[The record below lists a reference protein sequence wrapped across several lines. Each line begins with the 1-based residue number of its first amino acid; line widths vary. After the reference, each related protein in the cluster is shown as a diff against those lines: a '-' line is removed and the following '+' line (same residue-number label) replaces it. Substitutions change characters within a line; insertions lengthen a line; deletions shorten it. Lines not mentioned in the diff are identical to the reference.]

1 MAASQQPPKDLNL
14 NNLAVKDVLT
24 VAQLTANNS
33 TLGHTLINRA
43 TINTAVVND
52 LIWVNEP
59 GFYSVSENASKV
71 VPTNTTT
78 NMGPAALFATY
89 DEYNVVG
96 SDISGEPNVD
106 AAWTVNT
113 TGIYEFQ
120 FNASTVLAASSTL
133 TATYRINGVAQSEA
147 GSVGNGAVAVT
158 VPIVANV
165 TYSLSAGDTIDIAF
179 AASNTVISFSG
190 RTMTIK
196 RIV

>member
-24 VAQLTANNS
+24 VDKLTAANS
-33 TLGHTLINRA
+33 TLGHSLINRA
-43 TINTAVVND
+43 TINTAVIND

-59 GFYSVSENASKV
+59 GFYSVSESASLAAI
-71 VPTNTTT
+71 TGNY
-78 NMGPAALFATY
+78 GPLTLFATY

-96 SDISGEPNVD
+96 SDISGEPGVD
-106 AAWTVNT
+106 AAWTINT

-120 FNASTVLAASSTL
+120 FNAAAGMALASASTVTF
-133 TATYRINGVAQSEA
+133 RINGVAQSLA
-147 GSVGNGAVAVT
+147 GSVATGATDALT
-158 VPIVANV
+158 ITLVANA
-165 TYSLSAGDTIDIAF
+165 TFSLAAGDTVDIAITQ
-179 AASNTVISFSG
+179 AGTVAYTA